1 MNLRTNE
8 LGVRDLLGVE
18 LNAKGLCV
26 VGVSLA
32 DLAVV
37 WVGDVVLTTGVANG
51 SLQDAFVLSDG
62 ILLQEN
68 TLDAPEASSSE
79 CSKLRLYVYTRM
91 VSAE

>member
-1 MNLRTNE
+1 MVGNP
-8 LGVRDLLGVE
+8 
-18 LNAKGLCV
+18 GLHRLV
-26 VGVSLA
+26 VGVSCA
-32 DLAVV
+32 FF
-37 WVGDVVLTTGVANG
+37 TTGVSDS